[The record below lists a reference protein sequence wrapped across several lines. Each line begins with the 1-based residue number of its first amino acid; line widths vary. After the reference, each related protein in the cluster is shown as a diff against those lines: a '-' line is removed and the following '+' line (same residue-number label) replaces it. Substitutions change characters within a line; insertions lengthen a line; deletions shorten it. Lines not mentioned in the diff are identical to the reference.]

1 MNLLKKNGMKVAAAF
16 MVSTLVLVGC
26 SNADT
31 SKKDMKMDKEKSSM
45 EMKKD
50 KNMEKDK
57 MHMEKDKM
65 KKDDMHKD
73 NMKKDDMM
81 DKDKM
86 NETMNKG
93 EKLKDFTLMDVDG
106 NKVKLSDYKG
116 KKVYVKFWASW
127 CSVCLDTLPE
137 TDKLAGKENDFEV
150 ISIVSPGFGNE
161 KKEEEFKKWYKSLG
175 YKNLKVLMDT
185 NGEAIVKLLNIK
197 GYPSSAYIGTDGVLV
212 KFMPGYQNEEQIKTM
227 MKEVK

>member
-1 MNLLKKNGMKVAAAF
+1 MNLFKKNGMKVATAF

-26 SNADT
+26 SNVDT
-31 SKKDMKMDKEKSSM
+31 SKKDMKTDKEKSSM
-45 EMKKD
+45 EMKED

-57 MHMEKDKM
+57 MK
-65 KKDDMHKD
+65 
-73 NMKKDDMM
+73 
-81 DKDKM
+81 KDKM
-86 NETMNKG
+86 NETMNNG

-116 KKVYVKFWASW
+116 KKVYIKFWASW

-137 TDKLAGKENDFEV
+137 TDKLAGKNNDFEV

-161 KKEEEFKKWYKSLG
+161 KREEEFKKWYKSLG

-185 NGEAIVKLLNIK
+185 NGDAIVKSLNIK

-212 KFMPGYQNEEQIKTM
+212 KFMPGYQNEKQIKAM

>member
-93 EKLKDFTLMDVDG
+93 EKLKDFTLMD
-106 NKVKLSDYKG
+106 
-116 KKVYVKFWASW
+116 
-127 CSVCLDTLPE
+127 E
-137 TDKLAGKENDFEV
+137 
-150 ISIVSPGFGNE
+150 
-161 KKEEEFKKWYKSLG
+161 
-175 YKNLKVLMDT
+175 
-185 NGEAIVKLLNIK
+185 
-197 GYPSSAYIGTDGVLV
+197 IGRAHV
-212 KFMPGYQNEEQIKTM
+212 
-227 MKEVK
+227 